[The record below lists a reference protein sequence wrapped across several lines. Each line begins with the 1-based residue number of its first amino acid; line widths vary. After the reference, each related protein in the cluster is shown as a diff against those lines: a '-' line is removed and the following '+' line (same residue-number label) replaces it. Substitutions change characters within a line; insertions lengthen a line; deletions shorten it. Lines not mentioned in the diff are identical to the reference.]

1 MWFLGVIGMTMNVG
15 KQIRK
20 IRTQQSMTVKQLSE
34 ISSVPEKTIYRIETG
49 EVQDPKIS
57 SIEPIIRALNCSAD
71 EILFS
76 HDDYHKFGELRQV
89 FANISQMREPDQEML
104 IRMMRMVSLASS
116 FEQQISENTKDLVK
130 TK

>member
-1 MWFLGVIGMTMNVG
+1 MTMNVG

-20 IRTQQSMTVKQLSE
+20 IRTQQGMTVKQLSE
-34 ISSVPEKTIYRIETG
+34 ICSVPEKTIYRIETG

-76 HDDYHKFGELRQV
+76 HDDYYKFGELRQV
-89 FANISQMREPDQEML
+89 FANITQMREPDQEML
-104 IRMMRMVSLASS
+104 IRMIRMVSLASS
-116 FEQQISENTKDLVK
+116 FEKQISENSKDLVK
-130 TK
+130 IK